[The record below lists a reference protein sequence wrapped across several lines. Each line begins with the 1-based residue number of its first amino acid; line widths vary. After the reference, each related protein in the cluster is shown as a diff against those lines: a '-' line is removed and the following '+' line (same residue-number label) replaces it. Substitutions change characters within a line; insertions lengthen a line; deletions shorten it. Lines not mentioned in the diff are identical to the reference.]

1 MFDDF
6 ISNNKDNIINTLC
19 NTIKYPSISI
29 ENDGNINPFG
39 QDCTDVL
46 NYILDIAKSMG
57 FRTKNLSNYCGYVE
71 FGDGDELIG
80 IIGHLDVVP
89 ADDTWKYSPFN
100 PVIENG
106 KIFGRGAIDDKGPVI
121 ASLYAMKAVMDA
133 TKANKRV
140 RLILG
145 LNEEKS
151 WKCINYYKKHEESPT
166 ISFSPDANFPC
177 IYAEK
182 GILTVYLK
190 QHLSVKSDICIS
202 HIDCNNNAINV
213 VPKYCKIILKVSE
226 RLNNSEIIS
235 KLNNIISKYGFDIR
249 TTNVDSTHI
258 SITSHGVAAHSA
270 HPELGL
276 NAISRI
282 LIVIA
287 DLLNEYYES
296 IPLLNIFCKYIGTEF
311 DGHNL
316 GINFSDESG
325 DLTLNVGNLKLDD
338 DFLKIGINLRIPVS
352 IPIDRIKDKFQDLAN
367 SYDNIFASF
376 PGVKAPLYIDKN
388 NKLVTTLCNVFNTIT
403 GRHDKPIAIGGAT
416 YARAFDNCISF
427 GATMPGDADM
437 CHQADEYIKIDDL
450 LTSTKIYATAIYELL
465 KIN

>member
-1 MFDDF
+1 MFDSF

-46 NYILDIAKSMG
+46 NYILDVAKSMG

-71 FGDGDELIG
+71 FGEGNELIG

-89 ADDTWKYSPFN
+89 ADDTWTYSPFN
-100 PVIENG
+100 PVIEDG

-121 ASLYAMKAVMDA
+121 ASLYAMKAVMDT

-151 WKCINYYKKHEESPT
+151 WKCINYYKKHEVSPT

-202 HIDCNNNAINV
+202 HIDCNHNAINV
-213 VPKYCKIILKVSE
+213 VPKYCKIILKISE
-226 RLNNSEIIS
+226 RLDNSEIIL
-235 KLNNIISKYGFDIR
+235 KLNNIISKYDFDIQ
-249 TTNVDSTHI
+249 TTNIDSTHI
-258 SITSHGVAAHSA
+258 SITSHGIAAHSA

-282 LIVIA
+282 LIVMT

-311 DGHNL
+311 DGNNL
-316 GINFSDESG
+316 GINFLDESG
-325 DLTLNVGNLKLDD
+325 SLTLNVGNLSLDE

-352 IPIDRIKDKFQDLAN
+352 VPIDSIKDKFQDLAN

-376 PGVKAPLYIDKN
+376 PGIKSPLYIPKN

-403 GRHDKPIAIGGAT
+403 GRNDEPIAIGGAT

-427 GATMPGDADM
+427 GATMPGDIDM
-437 CHQADEYIKIDDL
+437 CHQADEYIKITDL
-450 LTSTKIYATAIYELL
+450 LTSTKIYANAIYELL
-465 KIN
+465 K